1 MKKVI
6 RLTESD
12 LVRIVRRVI
21 KEGVTIEQESTPW
34 NQIKD
39 IMKGNAMKSNADGS
53 ELTLYREPGDAL
65 VGSSGVYNEFSIIQ
79 NPRQVQLNQVGK
91 MEVVSFDPMRKTV
104 TFQNGV
110 VIGPA

>member
-12 LVRIVRRVI
+12 LVRIVRRVMN
-21 KEGVTIEQESTPW
+21 EGVKIKMQTTPW

-39 IMKGNAMKSNADGS
+39 ITKGEAMQSNADGT
-53 ELTLYREPGDAL
+53 ELTLYSEPGNAL
-65 VGSSGVYNEFSIIQ
+65 VGASAVYNKFSIIQ
-79 NPRQVQLNQVGK
+79 NPRQVQLSQSGK
-91 MEVVSFDPMRKTV
+91 MEVISFDPMRKTV

>member
-12 LVRIVRRVI
+12 LARIVRRVMNEGAVVVNPWSNI
-21 KEGVTIEQESTPW
+21 KSVDKGDTMKTDSKGGTINHFKNGKRWTGY
-34 NQIKD
+34 I
-39 IMKGNAMKSNADGS
+39 G
-53 ELTLYREPGDAL
+53 
-65 VGSSGVYNEFSIIQ
+65 YNIIE
-79 NPRQVQLNQVGK
+79 NPRQVQLDQVGA
-91 MEVVSFDPMRKTV
+91 MNVVSFDPTRKTV